1 MQAWLGKSINDQ
13 IFFVACLLTQWVNW
27 YDGITL
33 TIQSPSAAAW
43 ALWFTDAFRPTG
55 ALTTFGISGNT
66 VVLTVNAIDRF
77 IVDER
82 VIELTTS

>member
-1 MQAWLGKSINDQ
+1 M
-13 IFFVACLLTQWVNW
+13 NW

-43 ALWFTDAFRPTG
+43 ALWFKDAFRATG
-55 ALTTFGISGNT
+55 ALTTYGISGNT
-66 VVLTVNAIDRF
+66 VVLTVNAVDTF

-82 VIELTTS
+82 VIQLTTS